1 MINEKIKLLKAKY
14 KSVVSEIERL
24 SIIKTKIEGAYEI
37 LTEMQNEQMEK
48 EQYEANCKNLETEIV
63 DGKGKGYIGHCKIC
77 GNADWIVDG
86 YCDICSI
93 NQIDKGGVIDED
105 DQN

>member
-14 KSVVSEIERL
+14 KSIVSEIERL

-37 LTEMQNEQMEK
+37 LTEMQNEQVEK
-48 EQYEANCKNLETEIV
+48 EQYEANCKNSETEIV
-63 DGKGKGYIGHCKIC
+63 DGKGYIGYCNNC
-77 GNADWIVDG
+77 GNVNWIVDG

-93 NQIDKGGVIDED
+93 DQIDKGGVTDED